1 MVFNSHNLFLL
12 MFAFIH
18 VPSRFPLREDL
29 IVPRSRE
36 VRRSQGGHL
45 GRTYRGRLGAKVWPG
60 SHRHMAWNSGLRY
73 GDGRVGSV
81 GVVEGLGMW
90 SHIGLWCCLMKV
102 IELIWVD
109 SLIVEWW
116 WFQYVSVWSH
126 CLILFVSFKLFLDDY
141 IWQRPSQKKHM
152 SHVWIMNIRIGKRM
166 VQGRK
171 WNSCISCSHQVWFIP
186 RKCGS
191 QSQPLTLL
199 SPLMASGTQTVGTS
213 IETAIVIHVCLTSR
227 SSWKTLEKVYYKVGT
242 QILKKG

>member
-1 MVFNSHNLFLL
+1 MFPPGFLCGKTWW
-12 MFAFIH
+12 
-18 VPSRFPLREDL
+18 S
-29 IVPRSRE
+29 PRSRE
-36 VRRSQGGHL
+36 VRRSHGGDL

-60 SHRHMAWNSGLRY
+60 SHRHMAWNSGFTGPPKQVGRY

-81 GVVEGLGMW
+81 GVVEGFGMW

-126 CLILFVSFKLFLDDY
+126 CLILFVSFKLFLTTIYYD
-141 IWQRPSQKKHM
+141 SALAKKKHM
-152 SHVWIMNIRIGKRM
+152 SYVWIMNIRIGKKM

-186 RKCGS
+186 RKCES

-227 SSWKTLEKVYYKVGT
+227 SSWKTLEKVYKVGT
-242 QILKKG
+242 NI